1 MHQRP
6 ALPAREHRRVE
17 LLLQLRVGLGQ
28 DQAAT
33 WPAQGLVSG
42 GGDDIGVW
50 QRIGVQA
57 CRNQAGDMGH
67 VDEQVGADLVGDL
80 AETWKIQGLG
90 VGRETRHDH
99 LRLMLDGQ
107 ALHLVVIDQAV
118 GVDAVL
124 HGVVQLA

>member
-1 MHQRP
+1 
-6 ALPAREHRRVE
+6 
-17 LLLQLRVGLGQ
+17 
-28 DQAAT
+28 
-33 WPAQGLVSG
+33 
-42 GGDDIGVW
+42 
-50 QRIGVQA
+50 
-57 CRNQAGDMGH
+57 MGH